1 MLEYKHETE
10 KHREELEVAQ
20 KKYKDLKDE
29 CASTMELTK
38 KLIEEANMCRANA
51 EDDIGNV
58 NKQVEELN
66 DELAKKNEELVQK
79 DKDFEERKKY
89 NVWLEHPDL
98 DYSFLGPTMIE
109 WIEDFKIQRVKA
121 EKLQSRQ

>member
-1 MLEYKHETE
+1 MLEYKHETK

-29 CASTMELTK
+29 CAST
-38 KLIEEANMCRANA
+38 A

-58 NKQVEELN
+58 NKQVEKLN

-79 DKDFEERKKY
+79 DKDFEKRKKEIKSEAYGDILY

-98 DYSFLGPTMIE
+98 DYRFLGPAMTE